1 MASKR
6 SLNASRAFD
15 HIKTA
20 FRVCVATPAVKTF
33 KASRSVHSLLS
44 QMYDEWNPKRLNF
57 TRRQRVAI
65 VFLLEI
71 MYWAVCIGAVYAII
85 ALLSLNVSG
94 VLSVVYAIIVMAIFL
109 SFVAI
114 VVWIYSTYGL
124 KIGTIAL
131 VILIIIAA
139 VLLN

>member
-6 SLNASRAFD
+6 SLNASKALD

-33 KASRSVHSLLS
+33 KASRSVHGLLS
-44 QMYDEWNPKRLNF
+44 QMYDEWHPKRLNF
-57 TRRQRVAI
+57 TRRQRVAV

-94 VLSVVYAIIVMAIFL
+94 VLSVVYAIIVTAIFL

>member
-33 KASRSVHSLLS
+33 KASRSVHGLLS
-44 QMYDEWNPKRLNF
+44 QMYDEWHPKRLNF
-57 TRRQRVAI
+57 TRRQRVAV

-71 MYWAVCIGAVYAII
+71 MYWAVCVGAVYAII
-85 ALLSLNVSG
+85 ALVSLNVSG
-94 VLSVVYAIIVMAIFL
+94 VLSVVYAILVTAIIL

-114 VVWIYSTYGL
+114 AVWIYSTYGL

-131 VILIIIAA
+131 IILIIIAA

>member
-33 KASRSVHSLLS
+33 KASRSVHGLLS
-44 QMYDEWNPKRLNF
+44 QMYDEWHPKRLNF
-57 TRRQRVAI
+57 TRRQRVAV

-71 MYWAVCIGAVYAII
+71 MYWAVCVGAVYAII
-85 ALLSLNVSG
+85 ALVSLNVSG
-94 VLSVVYAIIVMAIFL
+94 VLSVVYAILATAIIL

-114 VVWIYSTYGL
+114 AVWIYSTYGL

-131 VILIIIAA
+131 IILIIIAA